1 MENNNNPPEEIQDDH
16 DEEMGDQEE
25 SVEESLENGGFQAM
39 NSDDE
44 DSGEGPNKRAK
55 TKGFF
60 SQFSST
66 KEDKEEKRKKEVKLK
81 INELLCRNPGLKP
94 RDSLPLMNLFESYS
108 LDQLE
113 NIYTNCLNDLIE
125 HRGMSAS
132 SVLIKCLSY
141 VADVLLPG
149 FSDECLKDIEL
160 RKDLEYEAIDL
171 LRYFGTRVNILFRLG
186 DNALTAFEKNRYNY
200 RYINP
205 RDEIKILQETE
216 SPYVK
221 VVELPTDI
229 AKTTKEKEVNGDGT
243 SNAQTKKRGRPP
255 TVTPNS
261 TIIEI

>member
-1 MENNNNPPEEIQDDH
+1 MENNNNPPEEIQDEH
-16 DEEMGDQEE
+16 EEEMGDQEE

-44 DSGEGPNKRAK
+44 DSGGEGPNKRAK

-60 SQFSST
+60 AQFSST
-66 KEDKEEKRKKEVKLK
+66 KEDKEEKRKKEIKLK

-94 RDSLPLMNLFESYS
+94 RDSLPLMNLFESYTV
-108 LDQLE
+108 DQLE

-125 HRGMSAS
+125 HRGMPAS

-141 VADVLLPG
+141 VGDALLPG
-149 FSDECLKDIEL
+149 FSDECIKDIEL
-160 RKDLEYEAIDL
+160 RKDIEYEMIDL
-171 LRYFGTRVNILFRLG
+171 LRWFGTRVNILFRLG
-186 DNALTAFEKNRYNY
+186 DNALTAFEKGRFNY
-200 RYINP
+200 VNP

-216 SPYVK
+216 NPYVK
-221 VVELPTDI
+221 VVELPSDT
-229 AKTTKEKEVNGDGT
+229 AKTTKEKEVNGDGS

-255 TVTPNS
+255 TVTPTS